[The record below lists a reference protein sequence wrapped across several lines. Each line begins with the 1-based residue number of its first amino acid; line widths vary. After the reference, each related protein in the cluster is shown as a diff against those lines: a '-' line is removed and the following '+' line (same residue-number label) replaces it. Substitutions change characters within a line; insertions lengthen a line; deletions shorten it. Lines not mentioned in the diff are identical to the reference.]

1 MLYNNDQI
9 KELFQIYLKRLGLS
23 EKSSADF
30 FHIAYTVANE
40 LDYLLTWN
48 CSHIANAEVI
58 QRLHKVNYEY
68 TSNYPFSGFI
78 CKNFLQYSILFER
91 RMIGARGALTNV

>member
-23 EKSSADF
+23 EKSSADL
-30 FHIAYTVANE
+30 FHIAYMVANE

-58 QRLHKVNYEY
+58 QRLHKVNYEINAF
-68 TSNYPFSGFI
+68 TP
-78 CKNFLQYSILFER
+78 LILTPEVL
-91 RMIGARGALTNV
+91 IKCTEE